1 MGAIPRP
8 GRGLFRVTGRFAVDH
23 RSWAP
28 ADAFGAARTEWPTVP
43 TLTWWTIAR
52 PVLVLGSTQSPT
64 VVDQVAADRFG
75 VEVVT
80 RASGGG
86 AVLLEPGAAL
96 WVDVVVPAGDPAWG
110 DDVVTAGHWIG
121 DGWVNA
127 LTALGMD
134 RSDLS
139 RHGGGLV
146 STEWSKLVCFAGIG
160 PAEVTYQGKKLV
172 GISQRRSRAGA
183 RFQIA
188 ILRKWEP
195 MHLLRL
201 LTLDDE
207 QFARARAAL
216 EDVAIGLDLPEVG
229 LRGEFEAAVG

>member
-1 MGAIPRP
+1 MS
-8 GRGLFRVTGRFAVDH
+8 GRFAVDH

-28 ADAFGAARTEWPTVP
+28 SEAFSAARTEWPLVP
-43 TLTWWTIAR
+43 TLTWWNIAY
-52 PVLVLGSTQSPT
+52 PVLVLGSAQRSS
-64 VVDQVAADRFG
+64 VVDAAAARQFG

-96 WVDVVVPAGDPAWG
+96 WVDVVVPAGDLAWD
-110 DDVVTAGHWIG
+110 DDVVTASQWIG
-121 DGWVNA
+121 DAWVNA
-127 LTALGMD
+127 LVALGVEV
-134 RSDLS
+134 SDLA

-146 STEWSKLVCFAGIG
+146 STNWSKLVCFAGIG
-160 PAEVTYQGKKLV
+160 PGEVTYQGKKVV

-207 QFARARAAL
+207 QFVAARAEL
-216 EDVAIGLDLPEVG
+216 EHVAIGLDLPDVG